1 MVHHLSDLRQEAASL
16 LSSVFSIGNNG
27 NGEGDNDEDRCSR
40 KTKTKTLEAHFA
52 LLPYT
57 LEAWKLI
64 QKNDPTKTVC
74 NLNGC
79 DFLPSSAWK
88 EMGEILATNT
98 HVIEFYAEN
107 CQLSDDNF
115 DALMTG
121 LQANRSIKT
130 LNFQNNPDFIT
141 PASVSRL
148 STHLQTR
155 YCKNNLV
162 VLALCRT
169 SLDDKVLRTL
179 LSGLNDTR
187 IRQLFLNNNL
197 LGANSDRLRVKENLS
212 YCFHR
217 INMPELE
224 ELYLVENELGREGCE
239 AIQYLLKNENTRL
252 KHLSL
257 FRNRFD
263 DCCCRILAE
272 GLKDNSHLD
281 TIYIGANGSNE
292 SLDSITSKGW

>member
-1 MVHHLSDLRQEAASL
+1 MYLQLKPYSQHIRTRDRYL
-16 LSSVFSIGNNG
+16 NNFFCYLMKR
-27 NGEGDNDEDRCSR
+27 NNLYH
-40 KTKTKTLEAHFA
+40 TLC
-52 LLPYT
+52 LKKIYL
-57 LEAWKLI
+57 
-64 QKNDPTKTVC
+64 
-74 NLNGC
+74 
-79 DFLPSSAWK
+79 
-88 EMGEILATNT
+88 
-98 HVIEFYAEN
+98 
-107 CQLSDDNF
+107 
-115 DALMTG
+115 
-121 LQANRSIKT
+121 T
-130 LNFQNNPDFIT
+130 LNFQNNPDVIT
-141 PASVSRL
+141 SASVLRL

-155 YCKNNLV
+155 YCKKNLV

-169 SLDDKVLRTL
+169 NLDDRVLRNL

-217 INMPELE
+217 INMPDLE

-239 AIQYLLKNENTRL
+239 AIQYLLRNDNTRL

-272 GLKDNSHLD
+272 GLKDNNTTTHL
-281 TIYIGANGSNE
+281 YIGANGSNE

>member
-1 MVHHLSDLRQEAASL
+1 MVHHLSNLRQEAASL
-16 LSSVFSIGNNG
+16 LSSVFSIGNNS
-27 NGEGDNDEDRCSR
+27 NGKEDRSSR
-40 KTKTKTLEAHFA
+40 KTKTLEAHFA
-52 LLPYT
+52 SLPYT
-57 LEAWKLI
+57 LEAWQLI
-64 QKNDPTKTVC
+64 RKNDQTKTVC

-88 EMGEILATNT
+88 EMGEILATNSA
-98 HVIEFYAEN
+98 VIEFYAKN

-121 LQANRSIKT
+121 LQANRSIRT

-141 PASVSRL
+141 SASISRL

-169 SLDDKVLRTL
+169 NLDDKVLRTL

-197 LGANSDRLRVKENLS
+197 LGANTDRLRVKENLS

-217 INMPELE
+217 INMPDLE

-239 AIQYLLKNENTRL
+239 AIQYLLRNDNTRL

-263 DCCCRILAE
+263 DSCCRILAE
-272 GLKDNSHLD
+272 GLKDNNNNHLD
-281 TIYIGANGSNE
+281 TIYIGSNGSSE